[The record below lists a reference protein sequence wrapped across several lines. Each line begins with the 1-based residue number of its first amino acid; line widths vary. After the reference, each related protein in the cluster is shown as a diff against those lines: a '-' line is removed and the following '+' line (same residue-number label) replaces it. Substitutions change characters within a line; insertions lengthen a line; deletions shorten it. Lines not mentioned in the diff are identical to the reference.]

1 MSELFTELPLGKFYE
16 SQVERQPDHEFI
28 VYPDRNLRFT
38 YKEFNERVD
47 NIAKGFLALGIEK
60 GDRIGIWAKNVP
72 EWLTYMFATAKIGAT
87 IVTVN
92 TAYQS
97 HELEYV
103 LGQSEMKAIA
113 MTDGFR
119 DTSYFDIIHE
129 LVPELKDSARGNLN
143 SDKFPYLKYVFHVGQ
158 EKHRGMYNTN
168 ELMLLGDR
176 KSVV

>member
-1 MSELFTELPLGKFYE
+1 MSELFTELPIGKFFE
-16 SQVERQPDHEFI
+16 KMVEKQPDHEFI

-47 NIAKGFLALGIEK
+47 NLAKGMLAIGIEK
-60 GDRIGIWAKNVP
+60 GDRVGIWAKNVP
-72 EWLTYMFATAKIGAT
+72 EWLTYMFATARIGAT

-92 TAYQS
+92 TAYQA

-119 DTSYFDIIHE
+119 DTSYFDIINQ
-129 LVPELKDSARGNLN
+129 LVPELKTSARGHLVAE
-143 SDKFPYLKYVFHVGQ
+143 KFPHLKFIFHVS
-158 EKHRGMYNTN
+158 
-168 ELMLLGDR
+168 R
-176 KSVV
+176 KSTGECTTPMSSCF